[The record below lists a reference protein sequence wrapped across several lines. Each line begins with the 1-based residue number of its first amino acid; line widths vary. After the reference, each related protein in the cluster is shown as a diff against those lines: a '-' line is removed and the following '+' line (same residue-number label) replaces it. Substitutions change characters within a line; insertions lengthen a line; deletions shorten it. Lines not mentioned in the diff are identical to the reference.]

1 MRLVWSFSRLLSR
14 LSGTTSLPTL
24 CTQHFSDSMSLALLE
39 ENLEASKGYDY
50 KFPHLRITR
59 KAFPPKTEKEI
70 FGYQSFLGAIN
81 DSAVITDS
89 AGSPMTP
96 HSPASPAAYSSP
108 KAGTSAPLVR

>member
-1 MRLVWSFSRLLSR
+1 MELLPVAVEVVRNHIVAHSVDATLFRQYVSRLI
-14 LSGTTSLPTL
+14 
-24 CTQHFSDSMSLALLE
+24 E
-39 ENLEASKGYDY
+39 ENIKASKGYDY

-59 KAFPPKTEKEI
+59 KAFPAKTEKEI

-89 AGSPMTP
+89 AGSTMTP

>member
-1 MRLVWSFSRLLSR
+1 MELLLVAVEVVRNHIVAHSVYSTLFRPNVSR
-14 LSGTTSLPTL
+14 
-24 CTQHFSDSMSLALLE
+24 FVK
-39 ENLEASKGYDY
+39 ENFEASKGYDN

-89 AGSPMTP
+89 AGSPMTS
-96 HSPASPAAYSSP
+96 HSPSSPAAYSSP

>member
-1 MRLVWSFSRLLSR
+1 VDLLPVAVEVVRNHIVAHSVDATLFRQYVSRLV
-14 LSGTTSLPTL
+14 
-24 CTQHFSDSMSLALLE
+24 E

>member
-1 MRLVWSFSRLLSR
+1 MELLPVAVEVVRNHIVAHSVYSTLFRPNVSRLVK
-14 LSGTTSLPTL
+14 
-24 CTQHFSDSMSLALLE
+24 
-39 ENLEASKGYDY
+39 ENIEASKGYEY

-89 AGSPMTP
+89 AGSPMTS
-96 HSPASPAAYSSP
+96 HSPSSPAAYSSP